1 MSKSNYEDF
10 FYSELS
16 KKERACFEVGIKL
29 GSLYHLLC
37 GIPISSNIDVINSIE
52 RGIEASISCQPFVK
66 KVRIDLDKSKIY
78 GNKST
83 EFAYDEITGKIIN
96 AEVELEYKSIKV
108 LAKIKWVENLD
119 YPLMYIERIS

>member
-10 FYSELS
+10 FYSGLS

-29 GSLYHLLC
+29 GSLYHILC

-119 YPLMYIERIS
+119 YP

>member
-29 GSLYHLLC
+29 GSLYHILC